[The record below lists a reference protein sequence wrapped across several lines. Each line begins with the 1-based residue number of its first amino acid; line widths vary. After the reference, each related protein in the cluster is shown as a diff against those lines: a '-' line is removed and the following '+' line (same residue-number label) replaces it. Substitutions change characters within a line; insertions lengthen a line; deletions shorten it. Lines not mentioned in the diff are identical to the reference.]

1 MGSDG
6 FIPQALSNMV
16 WACAHLRNGTR
27 GCSGPTSGGGPP
39 TTVAKDSRP
48 DWTPSPQFLKAVA
61 SAATTCMPDFQSQ
74 VSRGA
79 RGGPARG
86 TVALL
91 QPFCAALLA
100 RPPPTHSLVLPQ
112 SLANLLWG
120 YCKLDVYPEELF
132 KAAAAELVERWV
144 GAVGGGPAWGCRT
157 KTTSG
162 LSAASLLVAN

>member
-79 RGGPARG
+79 RGGPARRG
-86 TVALL
+86 VVTGLQAARRAPALT
-91 QPFCAALLA
+91 AALLTPCA
-100 RPPPTHSLVLPQ
+100 ATVAGQPAVG
-112 SLANLLWG
+112 LLQAG
-120 YCKLDVYPEELF
+120 CVP
-132 KAAAAELVERWV
+132 R
-144 GAVGGGPAWGCRT
+144 GAVQSSCC
-157 KTTSG
+157 
-162 LSAASLLVAN
+162 

>member
-79 RGGPARG
+79 RGGPARRG
-86 TVALL
+86 AVTGLQAARRAPALT
-91 QPFCAALLA
+91 AALLTPA
-100 RPPPTHSLVLPQ
+100 LPQ

-144 GAVGGGPAWGCRT
+144 WVVGVGRQQQACVNGAA
-157 KTTSG
+157 
-162 LSAASLLVAN
+162 LQN